1 MADRVEV
8 PPELADAV
16 LFASDRQC
24 CICRDGNTRVQIH
37 HIDGNRSHN
46 AFDNLAVTCFN
57 HHSEAHSREAFVRN
71 LTPGLVR
78 QYNDSWRALVR
89 LRLTPTADPQGLH
102 EFTSEVFLEF
112 SLNCHAWKIQYMTLY
127 PGGFR
132 DIQGDG
138 YVDVWDM
145 MIAVGEHSYSEA
157 QWQRYLPL
165 FVDGMRRLFQDFDRT
180 LALYPEVLSIPFKTM
195 VLRARRRLDTTQRLY
210 TYLPILLSQLPE
222 GTLDPN
228 TMFKQ
233 QFAEAILAIRDIS
246 READRLR
253 ELSVRAS

>member
-1 MADRVEV
+1 
-8 PPELADAV
+8 
-16 LFASDRQC
+16 
-24 CICRDGNTRVQIH
+24 
-37 HIDGNRSHN
+37 
-46 AFDNLAVTCFN
+46 
-57 HHSEAHSREAFVRN
+57 
-71 LTPGLVR
+71 
-78 QYNDSWRALVR
+78 
-89 LRLTPTADPQGLH
+89 
-102 EFTSEVFLEF
+102 
-112 SLNCHAWKIQYMTLY
+112 
-127 PGGFR
+127 
-132 DIQGDG
+132 
-138 YVDVWDM
+138 
-145 MIAVGEHSYSEA
+145 
-157 QWQRYLPL
+157 
-165 FVDGMRRLFQDFDRT
+165 MRRLFQDFDRT